1 MDIRLKRRLVGAAVL
16 VLLAVIFLPVLFE
29 KGLQD
34 EVNFD
39 LSTEPPTPTVIPL
52 QGPLPSAWMIDLGSF
67 TDQQSAKILQ
77 GRLREAG
84 FAAFVAKADSDQYR
98 VRVGPMLDKS
108 QAEADAA
115 AIKRRLNLDAVIT
128 PYPD

>member
-16 VLLAVIFLPVLFE
+16 MLLAVIFLPVLFE

-39 LSTEPPTPTVIPL
+39 LPTEPFVPL
-52 QGPLPSAWMIDLGSF
+52 QEPLPSAWVIDLGSF

-84 FAAFVAKADSDQYR
+84 FAAFVDKADSDQYR
-98 VRVGPMLDKS
+98 VKVGPMPDKS

-115 AIKRRLNLDAVIT
+115 AVKRRLNLDAVIT